1 MQGVKRFFALLW
13 LLAVGMTVLATAHA
27 EEPST
32 GLMGAISSLG
42 ERLGLKQ
49 SGDKFLEPDRAFILS
64 VDAVDG
70 NTVRARWDIADG
82 YYLYKDKFAFAV
94 KGGSDAR
101 LGRFIPP
108 RGDFKTDPNFGR
120 VEVYHDQVAI
130 SLPVVRTAATPA
142 DVTLEASYQGCA
154 DAGFCYPPIT
164 RLVTLKLPPGNTS
177 VVAAD
182 GLADGAD
189 IPEQDRYARSLASG
203 NTALTL
209 LSFFGVGLLLAFTPC
224 VFPMIP
230 ILSSIIVGQGE
241 RVTTRRAFTLSLSYV
256 LAMAVAYTVAGVLAG
271 RFGGNLQAFFQNP
284 WILGS
289 FAALFVLL
297 AMSMFGFYELQ
308 IPGRWQG
315 RLTELSNRQRGGSHA
330 GVAVMGLLSALIV
343 GPCIAAPLA
352 GALIYIGQSGDAALG
367 GTALFALSL
376 GMGVPL
382 LIIGTSAGKLL
393 PKAGD
398 WMNAIKAVFGVMLLA
413 VAIWMLERIIPAQ
426 VTLVLWAVLLI
437 ISAVYMG
444 ALTKLPPEAG
454 GWSKLWKGV
463 GLVMLIYGG
472 LLMLGAAGGGK
483 DVLQPLRG
491 AQFAGGAVGVSAAER
506 PLAFRPIKGVAGLN
520 REIAQAAAVGKPVM
534 LDFYADWCVSCKEM
548 EKKTFSDAGV
558 QRALSGVVLLQADV
572 TANDAED
579 QALLKRFGLFG
590 PPSILFFGAD
600 GQERRDRRLMG
611 FLDANEFRGHLSAT
625 LAI

>member
-1 MQGVKRFFALLW
+1 MW
-13 LLAVGMTVLATAHA
+13 LLAAALTMPSGYAD
-27 EEPST
+27 EPVSS
-32 GLMGAISSLG
+32 GVMGAISSLG
-42 ERLGLKQ
+42 ERLGLKKA
-49 SGDKFLEPDRAFILS
+49 DEKFLEPDRAFVLS
-64 VDAVDG
+64 VDAVNG
-70 NTVRARWDIADG
+70 GTVRARWDIAEG
-82 YYLYKDKFAFAV
+82 YYLYKNKFGFDL
-94 KGGSDAR
+94 KDAPGVS
-101 LGRFIPP
+101 LGKFSAPQ
-108 RGDFKTDPNFGR
+108 GQFKSDPNFGQ
-120 VEVYHDQVAI
+120 VEVYHDQVVI
-130 SLPVVRTAATPA
+130 NLPVTRAAATPA
-142 DVTLEASYQGCA
+142 NIMLEARYQGCA

-164 RLVTLKLPPGNTS
+164 RRIALTLPAGASAFAP
-177 VVAAD
+177 AAD
-182 GLADGAD
+182 TGAAGL
-189 IPEQDRYARSLASG
+189 PEQDRYARSLASG

-224 VFPMIP
+224 MFPMIP

-241 RVTTRRAFTLSLSYV
+241 RVGARRAFTLSLSYV

-271 RFGGNLQAFFQNP
+271 LFGGNLQAVFQNP

-289 FAALFVLL
+289 FAAVFVLL
-297 AMSMFGFYELQ
+297 ALSMFGFYDLQ
-308 IPGRWQG
+308 LPASWQG
-315 RLTELSNRQRGGSHA
+315 KLATMSNHQRGGSHA

-352 GALIYIGQSGDAALG
+352 GALIYIGQSGDAVLG
-367 GTALFALSL
+367 GSALFALSL
-376 GMGVPL
+376 GMGIPL
-382 LIIGTSAGKLL
+382 LVIGASAGKLL

-426 VTLVLWAVLLI
+426 VTMVLWAVLLI

-444 ALTKLPPEAG
+444 ALAKLPLEAS
-454 GWSKLWKGV
+454 GWSKLWKGT

-472 LLMLGAAGGGK
+472 LLMFGAAGGGS

-491 AQFAGGAVGVSAAER
+491 TQFTGGAAGISAAER
-506 PLAFRPIKGVAGLN
+506 PLPFKPVKGLAGLN
-520 REIAQAAAVGKPVM
+520 REIAVAAASGKPVM

-548 EKKTFSDAGV
+548 EKKTFADGGV
-558 QRALSGVVLLQADV
+558 RRMLADVVLLQADV

-579 QALLKRFGLFG
+579 QALLKQYGLFG

-611 FLDANEFRGHLSAT
+611 FLEADEFRAHLSAA

>member
-1 MQGVKRFFALLW
+1 MPAGYADEPAASGV
-13 LLAVGMTVLATAHA
+13 
-27 EEPST
+27 
-32 GLMGAISSLG
+32 MGAISSLG
-42 ERLGLKQ
+42 ERLGLKKA
-49 SGDKFLEPDRAFILS
+49 DEKFLEPDRAFVLS
-64 VDAVDG
+64 VDAVNG
-70 NTVRARWDIADG
+70 GTVRARWDIAEG
-82 YYLYKDKFAFAV
+82 YYLYKNKFGFDV
-94 KGGSDAR
+94 KDAPGVS
-101 LGRFIPP
+101 LGRFNAPP
-108 RGDFKTDPNFGR
+108 GQFKSDPNFGQ
-120 VEVYHDQVAI
+120 VEVYHDQVVI
-130 SLPVVRTAATPA
+130 NLPVARAPAAPA
-142 DVTLEASYQGCA
+142 NIMLEARYQGCA

-164 RLVTLKLPPGNTS
+164 KQIALTLPSGASAFAPAAGA
-177 VVAAD
+177 AAD
-182 GLADGAD
+182 L
-189 IPEQDRYARSLASG
+189 PEQDRYARSLASG
-203 NTALTL
+203 DTALTL

-224 VFPMIP
+224 MFPMIP

-241 RVTTRRAFTLSLSYV
+241 RVGARRAFTLSLSYV

-271 RFGGNLQAFFQNP
+271 LFGGNLQAVFQNP

-289 FAALFVLL
+289 FAAVFVLL
-297 AMSMFGFYELQ
+297 ALSMFGFYDLQ
-308 IPGRWQG
+308 LPASWQG
-315 RLTELSNRQRGGSHA
+315 KLATLSNRQRGGSHA

-352 GALIYIGQSGDAALG
+352 GALIYIGQSGDAVLG

-376 GMGVPL
+376 GMGIPL
-382 LIIGTSAGKLL
+382 LVIGASAGKLL

-426 VTLVLWAVLLI
+426 VTMVLWAVLLI

-454 GWSKLWKGV
+454 GWSKLWKGT

-472 LLMLGAAGGGK
+472 LLMFGAAGGGS

-491 AQFAGGAVGVSAAER
+491 TQFTGGAGLSAAER
-506 PLAFRPIKGVAGLN
+506 PLPFKPVKGLAGLN
-520 REIAQAAAVGKPVM
+520 REIELAVASGKPVM

-548 EKKTFSDAGV
+548 EKKTFADAGV
-558 QRALSGVVLLQADV
+558 RQMLANVVLLQADV

-579 QALLKRFGLFG
+579 QALLKRYGLFG
-590 PPSILFFGAD
+590 PPSILFFGSD

-611 FLDANEFRGHLSAT
+611 FLEANEFRAHLSSA
-625 LAI
+625 LAIGK